1 MVTNL
6 TESEIVDVKRRLV
19 AGEDYLAIARSIG
32 RTPACVWKIARGR
45 SHARVIVEGF
55 VPAAPRYQTKSSARK
70 ARLNA
75 EKAKADALGS
85 SLALAMS
92 WGAALSAE
100 LDRLRASVGVIQPRD
115 GGSEWA
121 GEEVVYFVQNRV
133 GETKIGTTRNLHDR
147 MRSLRGESGGARL
160 IAAVVGGPSVEAE
173 WHQRHATLRTTHE
186 WFRLTADHIPATD
199 ISVARFNPARGRRRS
214 FCRVCLGCE
223 KDFVAN
229 VEHRVYCSKGCL
241 AHATGQRRKRAA

>member
-6 TESEIVDVKRRLV
+6 TESEIVDIKRRLV
-19 AGEDYLAIARSIG
+19 AGEDYLVIARSIG

-45 SHARVIVEGF
+45 SHARITVEGF
-55 VPAAPRYQTKSSARK
+55 VPAAPRYRTKSSVRAAK
-70 ARLNA
+70 LNA
-75 EKAKADALGS
+75 ERARADALGS
-85 SLALAMS
+85 SRALAMS

-100 LDRLRASVGVIQPRD
+100 LDRLRAVVGVIKPRD
-115 GGSEWA
+115 GGAEWA

-160 IAAVVGGPSVEAE
+160 IAAVIGGPSVEAK

-186 WFRLTADHIPATD
+186 WFRLTADHVPPTD
-199 ISVARFNPARGRRRS
+199 IAVARFNPANARRRS
-214 FCRVCLGCE
+214 FCRACLECGE
-223 KDFVAN
+223 EFIAN
-229 VEHRVYCSKGCL
+229 VEHCVYCSKRCL
-241 AHATGQRRKRAA
+241 DRASGQRRRRAA